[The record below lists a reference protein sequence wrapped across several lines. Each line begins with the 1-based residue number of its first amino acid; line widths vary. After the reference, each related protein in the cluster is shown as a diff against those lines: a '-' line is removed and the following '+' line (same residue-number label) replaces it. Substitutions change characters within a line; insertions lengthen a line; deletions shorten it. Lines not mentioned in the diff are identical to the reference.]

1 MKFVIDCLYLLA
13 IVLISPKIIYRMVRR
28 GRYRSGWDERLGK
41 IRRRHPQKKCIW
53 IHAVSVG
60 EVNATKTLIPK
71 LRESFGDYEIVI
83 SSTTD
88 TGLGRAK
95 TLYANDLQVFYFP
108 FDLSCVMRRAFNN
121 IRPDICLL
129 MELEVWPNLARIA
142 NDKNVPVVVVNGRLS
157 DESFPKYKLI
167 KPVTEWMFAKVDLV
181 LAQTQEYAARFRAL
195 GCAPEKVIVT
205 NSLKYDTAQIADK
218 VDGADELARQ
228 LNIADERL
236 WVAGGTGPGEEKIC
250 LDVFGKLKKQR
261 RFADLRLAMVP
272 RKPERFDEVAQ
283 LINEAGF
290 EFVRYSKIK
299 AGQSTIA
306 NKPAVILGDTMG
318 DLTKFYSLATVVFVG
333 RSLVAMGGSDM
344 MESAALGKCT
354 IFGPH
359 TFNFKQAV
367 DVLLKG
373 EGAVEVND
381 PDELFKL
388 VEKCLTDTT
397 YAQRIATNGR
407 EVIKQNQG
415 ATDRTVEAITN
426 LLNTSFPDKRTKVY
440 KI

>member
-1 MKFVIDCLYLLA
+1 MRFVIDCLYLLA

-41 IRRRHPQKKCIW
+41 IRRRYPQKKCIW

-108 FDLSCVMRRAFNN
+108 FDLSCVMGRAFRN

-157 DESFPKYKLI
+157 NKSFPKYRLI

-181 LAQTQEYAARFRAL
+181 LAQTEEYASRFRAL
-195 GCAPEKVIVT
+195 GCAPEKVVVT

-218 VDGADELARQ
+218 VDGADELAEQ
-228 LNIADERL
+228 LNISDGRL

-250 LDVFGKLKKQR
+250 LDVFNKLREQEDLG
-261 RFADLRLAMVP
+261 DLRLAIVP

-299 AGQSTIA
+299 AGQSTVA

-359 TFNFKQAV
+359 TFNFKQTV

-381 PDELFKL
+381 PDELFKI

-415 ATDRTVEAITN
+415 ATDRTVEAITS
-426 LLNTSFPDKRTKVY
+426 LLSS
-440 KI
+440 

>member
-1 MKFVIDCLYLLA
+1 MRFVIDCLYLLA
-13 IVLISPKIIYRMVRR
+13 IALISPKIIYRMVRR

-41 IRRRHPQKKCIW
+41 IRRRYPRKKCIW

-71 LRESFGDYEIVI
+71 LKESFGDYEIAI

-88 TGLGRAK
+88 TGLERAK
-95 TLYANDLQVFYFP
+95 ALYANDLQVFYFP
-108 FDLSCVMRRAFNN
+108 FDLSCVMRRAFDN

-142 NDKNVPVVVVNGRLS
+142 NKKNVPVVVVNGRLS

-181 LAQTQEYAARFRAL
+181 LAQTEEYAARFRAL
-195 GCAPEKVIVT
+195 GCAPEKVVVT

-218 VDGADELARQ
+218 VDGADELAEQ
-228 LNIADERL
+228 LNISDDRL
-236 WVAGGTGPGEEKIC
+236 WVAGGTGPAEEKIC
-250 LDVFGKLKKQR
+250 LEVFQRLKQQEV
-261 RFADLRLAMVP
+261 FADLRLAIVP

-290 EFVRYSKIK
+290 EFVCYSKIK

-344 MESAALGKCT
+344 IESAALGKCT

-359 TFNFKQAV
+359 TFNFKQTVRA
-367 DVLLKG
+367 LLAG
-373 EGAVEVND
+373 EGAIEVND
-381 PDELFKL
+381 PDELFKIL
-388 VEKCLTDTT
+388 DKCLTDTA
-397 YAQRIATNGR
+397 YARQIATTGR
-407 EVIKQNQG
+407 KIIQQNQG
-415 ATDRTVEAITN
+415 ATDRTVKAITS
-426 LLNTSFPDKRTKVY
+426 LLKS
-440 KI
+440 

>member
-13 IVLISPKIIYRMVRR
+13 IIFLSPKIIYRMVRR

-41 IRRRHPQKKCIW
+41 IRRRYPQKKCIW

-95 TLYANDLQVFYFP
+95 ALYANDLQVFYFP
-108 FDLSCVMRRAFNN
+108 FDLSCVMRRGFNN

-181 LAQTQEYAARFRAL
+181 LAQTEEYAARFRAL
-195 GCAPEKVIVT
+195 GCAPEKVVVT

-218 VDGADELARQ
+218 VDGADELAEQ
-228 LNIADERL
+228 LNISDDRL

-250 LDVFGKLKKQR
+250 LEVFQRLKQQEV
-261 RFADLRLAMVP
+261 FADLRLAMVP

-359 TFNFKQAV
+359 TFNFKQTV

-373 EGAVEVND
+373 EGAIEVND
-381 PDELFKL
+381 PDELFKIL
-388 VEKCLTDTT
+388 EKCLTDIA
-397 YAQRIATNGR
+397 YAQHIAANGR

-415 ATDRTVEAITN
+415 ATDRTVEAITG
-426 LLNTSFPDKRTKVY
+426 LLNT
-440 KI
+440 